1 MFGRLDGVEFGT
13 VTLAV
18 NGDVLAGAI
27 HTPLATYAIRP
38 AGGGVHVISHVD
50 RSKMRCLAPTGSPA
64 THPVDPGA
72 LIGGPDDPNPTAHV
86 DDSGIT
92 RGATRADDGSV
103 VDILVVYT
111 PAARQGAGGT
121 AAIEAHIDLLVS
133 EANRTFADS
142 RVIQRLNLVH
152 REEVAY
158 TESESIST
166 DAFRLE
172 DPRDGATAT

>member
-86 DDSGIT
+86 DDSGTT
-92 RGATRADDGSV
+92 RGATRADDASV
-103 VDILVVYT
+103 AVDHT
-111 PAARQGAGGT
+111 DR
-121 AAIEAHIDLLVS
+121 
-133 EANRTFADS
+133 
-142 RVIQRLNLVH
+142 H
-152 REEVAY
+152 RPAY
-158 TESESIST
+158 T
-166 DAFRLE
+166 DAE
-172 DPRDGATAT
+172 TVGAPIRAVHLNELRRAVVFLGG